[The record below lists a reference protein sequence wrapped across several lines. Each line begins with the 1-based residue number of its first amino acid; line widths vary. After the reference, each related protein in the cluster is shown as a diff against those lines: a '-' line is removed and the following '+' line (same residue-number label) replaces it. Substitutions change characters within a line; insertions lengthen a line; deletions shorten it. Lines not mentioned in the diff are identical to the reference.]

1 MPKHTI
7 KNSGS
12 EKNFKAGHGT
22 VKKSTKATDDNDLD
36 LATRAAWLSFI
47 GGYTQSEIARRLS
60 VSPAKAHRLI
70 ALAQD
75 RGLVKVFIEG
85 APAECIAHEEVLVRH
100 FGLRNCI
107 VAPALDGE
115 NATEGEFASVGA
127 AAARFLHRVLF
138 GMESGALV
146 GVGKGRSLAAAIDR
160 MPSLKRPDLRFVSVS
175 GSLTRKLSANPFDVV
190 HRLVERSGGEGY
202 FLPVPYLAAD
212 DTEKEVLLAQK
223 SVQDMLGLAREAEVV
238 TVGIGSLEEEDAHIR
253 QVGMID
259 AAEWEELKSLDAVGD
274 IMGSFVDIDGRPV
287 DSRVNAHSLG
297 LGLEELRGRRVIAVV
312 GGAAKGRAVLAALRT
327 GVVTDLILSEPAARW
342 IVGDIGDAANL
353 REFGT

>member
-1 MPKHTI
+1 M
-7 KNSGS
+7 KNS
-12 EKNFKAGHGT
+12 T
-22 VKKSTKATDDNDLD
+22 KSTDDGDLD

-47 GGYTQSEIARRLS
+47 GGYTQGEIARRLS

-85 APAECIAHEEVLVRH
+85 APAACIAHEEALVRH

-115 NATEGEFASVGA
+115 AASEGEFASVGA

-146 GVGKGRSLAAAIDR
+146 GVGKGRSLAASIDR

-175 GSLTRKLSANPFDVV
+175 GSLTRRLSANPFDVV
-190 HRLVERSGGEGY
+190 HRLVERTGGEGY

-212 DTEKEVLLAQK
+212 DTEKAVLLAQK
-223 SVQDMLGLAREAEVV
+223 SVRDMLGLARQAEVV
-238 TVGIGSLEEEDAHIR
+238 IIGIGTLEEEDAHIH

-259 AAEWEELKSLDAVGD
+259 AVEWEELKALDAVGD
-274 IMGSFVDIDGRPV
+274 IMGSFVDIEGRPV
-287 DSRVNAHSLG
+287 DSRVNGLSLG
-297 LGLEELRGRRVIAVV
+297 LGLEDLRGRRVIAVV
-312 GGAAKGRAVLAALRT
+312 GGAGKRRAVLGALRT
-327 GVVTDLILSEPAARW
+327 GIVTDLILPEPAARW
-342 IVGDIGDAANL
+342 IAGDIGDTAKL

>member
-1 MPKHTI
+1 M
-7 KNSGS
+7 KNRT
-12 EKNFKAGHGT
+12 NIA
-22 VKKSTKATDDNDLD
+22 DDGDLD

-85 APAECIAHEEVLVRH
+85 APADCIAQEEALVRH

-107 VAPALDGE
+107 VSPALDR
-115 NATEGEFASVGA
+115 NKADGEFASVGA

-146 GVGKGRSLAAAIDR
+146 GVGKGRSLAASIER
-160 MPSLKRPDLRFVSVS
+160 LPSLKRPDLRFVAVS

-190 HRLVERSGGEGY
+190 NRLVERTGGEGY

-212 DTEKEVLLAQK
+212 ECEKEVLLGQK
-223 SVQDMLGLAREAEVV
+223 SVQDMLGLARQAEVV
-238 TVGIGSLEEEDAHIR
+238 VIGVGTLEEEDAHIR
-253 QVGMID
+253 QVGAISTG
-259 AAEWEELKSLDAVGD
+259 ELEELKSLDAVGD
-274 IMGSFVDIDGRPV
+274 ILGSFVDIEGRPV
-287 DSRVNAHSLG
+287 DSRINAFSLG

-312 GGAAKGRAVLAALRT
+312 GGAAKGRAVLGALRT
-327 GVVTDLILSEPAARW
+327 GIVTDIVLSEPAARW
-342 IVGDIGDAANL
+342 IASEIGDAGNL

>member
-1 MPKHTI
+1 MKKFSKLASI
-7 KNSGS
+7 
-12 EKNFKAGHGT
+12 A
-22 VKKSTKATDDNDLD
+22 VKKNDRPTDDNDLD

-47 GGYTQSEIARRLS
+47 GGHTQSEIARRLS

-85 APAECIAHEEVLVRH
+85 APAECIAQEEALVRR
-100 FGLRNCI
+100 FGLTNCI
-107 VAPALDGE
+107 VAPALDAEKGGD
-115 NATEGEFASVGA
+115 GEFASVGA
-127 AAARFLHRVLF
+127 AAARFLHRILF
-138 GMESGALV
+138 GMEAGALV
-146 GVGKGRSLAAAIDR
+146 GVGKGRSLAATIAR

-190 HRLVERSGGEGY
+190 SRLVERTGGEGY

-212 DTEKEVLLAQK
+212 DTEKDVLLAQK
-223 SVQDMLGLAREAEVV
+223 SVQDMLGLARQAEVV
-238 TVGIGSLEEEDAHIR
+238 IVGIGSLEEDDAHIR
-253 QVGMID
+253 QVGMIG
-259 AAEWEELKSLDAVGD
+259 AEEWEELKSLGAVGD

-287 DSRVNAHSLG
+287 ESRVNAHSLG
-297 LGLEELRGRRVIAVV
+297 LGLEELRDRRVIAVV

-327 GVVTDLILSEPAARW
+327 GIVTDLVLSEPAARW
-342 IVGDIGDAANL
+342 IVGELGDAGKL

>member
-1 MPKHTI
+1 
-7 KNSGS
+7 
-12 EKNFKAGHGT
+12 
-22 VKKSTKATDDNDLD
+22 VKKSTKTSDDSDLD

-100 FGLRNCI
+100 FGLHNCI
-107 VAPALDGE
+107 VAPALDGGSA
-115 NATEGEFASVGA
+115 NEGEFASVGA

-138 GMESGALV
+138 SMEPGALV
-146 GVGKGRSLAAAIDR
+146 GVGKGRSLVAAMDR
-160 MPSLKRPDLRFVSVS
+160 IPALKRPDLRFVSVS

-190 HRLVERSGGEGY
+190 NRLVERTGGEGY

-212 DTEKEVLLAQK
+212 ETEKEVLLAQK
-223 SVQDMLGLAREAEVV
+223 SVQDMLDLARQAEVV
-238 TVGIGSLEEEDAHIR
+238 IVGVGTLEEEDAHIR
-253 QVGMID
+253 QVGVID
-259 AAEWEELKSLDAVGD
+259 EAEWEELKSLETAGD
-274 IMGSFVDIDGRPV
+274 ILGSFVDIDGRPV
-287 DSRVNAHSLG
+287 DSRVNAYSLG
-297 LGLEELRGRRVIAVV
+297 LGLEELRGRRVIAVI
-312 GGAAKGRAVLAALRT
+312 GGVSKGKAALGALRT
-327 GVVTDLILSEPAARW
+327 GIVTDLVLSEPAARW
-342 IVGDIGDAANL
+342 ILGNIGDAANL

>member
-1 MPKHTI
+1 M
-7 KNSGS
+7 
-12 EKNFKAGHGT
+12 
-22 VKKSTKATDDNDLD
+22 KKSTNISDDSDLD

-85 APAECIAHEEVLVRH
+85 APAECIAHEEALVRH

-107 VAPALDGE
+107 VAPALDGDK
-115 NATEGEFASVGA
+115 AEGEFASVGA

-146 GVGKGRSLAAAIDR
+146 GVGKGRSLAASIAR

-190 HRLVERSGGEGY
+190 NRLAERTGGEGY
-202 FLPVPYLAAD
+202 YLPVPYLAAD
-212 DTEKEVLLAQK
+212 DTEKKVLLAQK
-223 SVQDMLGLAREAEVV
+223 SVQDMLGLARQAEVV
-238 TVGIGSLEEEDAHIR
+238 IVGVGTLEEEDAHIR
-253 QVGMID
+253 QVGVVD
-259 AAEWEELKSLDAVGD
+259 EAEWEELKSLDAAGD
-274 IMGSFVDIDGRPV
+274 ILGSFVDIEGRPV
-287 DSRVNAHSLG
+287 DSRVNAYSLG
-297 LGLEELRGRRVIAVV
+297 LGLEELRGRRIIAVV
-312 GGAAKGRAVLAALRT
+312 GGASKGRAALGALRT
-327 GVVTDLILSEPAARW
+327 GIVTDLILSEPAARW
-342 IVGDIGDAANL
+342 IVGEIGDAANL

>member
-1 MPKHTI
+1 V
-7 KNSGS
+7 KNSA
-12 EKNFKAGHGT
+12 KIP
-22 VKKSTKATDDNDLD
+22 DDTDLD

-85 APAECIAHEEVLVRH
+85 APAECIAHEEALVRH

-107 VAPALDGE
+107 VAPALDGDK
-115 NATEGEFASVGA
+115 AEGEFASVGA

-138 GMESGALV
+138 GMELGALV
-146 GVGKGRSLAAAIDR
+146 GVGKGRSLAASIAR

-190 HRLVERSGGEGY
+190 NRLAERTGGEGY
-202 FLPVPYLAAD
+202 YLPVPYLAAD
-212 DTEKEVLLAQK
+212 DTEKDVLLAQK
-223 SVQDMLGLAREAEVV
+223 SVQDMLGLARQAEVV
-238 TVGIGSLEEEDAHIR
+238 IVGIGTLEEDDAHIR

-274 IMGSFVDIDGRPV
+274 IMGSFVDIEGQPV

-312 GGAAKGRAVLAALRT
+312 GGASKGKAVLGALRT
-327 GVVTDLILSEPAARW
+327 GIVTDLVLSETAARW
-342 IVGDIGDAANL
+342 ILGNIGDAANL

>member
-1 MPKHTI
+1 M
-7 KNSGS
+7 
-12 EKNFKAGHGT
+12 
-22 VKKSTKATDDNDLD
+22 KKSTKNSDDGDLD

-85 APAECIAHEEVLVRH
+85 APAECIAHEEALVRH

-107 VAPALDGE
+107 VAPALDGDSV
-115 NATEGEFASVGA
+115 NEGEFASVGA
-127 AAARFLHRVLF
+127 AAARFLHRIFF

-146 GVGKGRSLAAAIDR
+146 GVGKGRSLAAAIAR

-190 HRLVERSGGEGY
+190 NRLVERTGGEGY
-202 FLPVPYLAAD
+202 YLPVPYLAAD
-212 DTEKEVLLAQK
+212 DIEKDVLLAQK
-223 SVQDMLGLAREAEVV
+223 SVQDMLGLARQAELVI
-238 TVGIGSLEEEDAHIR
+238 VGIGTLEEDDAHIR
-253 QVGMID
+253 QVGMIG

-274 IMGSFVDIDGRPV
+274 IMGSFVDIEGQPV
-287 DSRVNAHSLG
+287 NSRVNSHSLG
-297 LGLEELRGRRVIAVV
+297 LGLEELRGRRVVAVV
-312 GGAAKGRAVLAALRT
+312 GGASKGRAVVAALRT
-327 GVVTDLILSEPAARW
+327 GIVTDLILSEPAARW
-342 IVGDIGDAANL
+342 IVGYMGDAANL

>member
-1 MPKHTI
+1 M
-7 KNSGS
+7 KNRT
-12 EKNFKAGHGT
+12 NTA
-22 VKKSTKATDDNDLD
+22 DDGDLD

-47 GGYTQSEIARRLS
+47 GGYTQGEIARRLS

-85 APAECIAHEEVLVRH
+85 APAACIAHEEALVRY

-115 NATEGEFASVGA
+115 AAPEGEFASVGA

-146 GVGKGRSLAAAIDR
+146 GVGKGRSLAASIER

-175 GSLTRKLSANPFDVV
+175 GSLTRRLSANPFDVV
-190 HRLVERSGGEGY
+190 HRLVERTGGEGY

-223 SVQDMLGLAREAEVV
+223 SVRDMLGLARQAEVV
-238 TVGIGSLEEEDAHIR
+238 IIGIGTLEEEDAHIR

-259 AAEWEELKSLDAVGD
+259 AVEWEELKALDAVGD
-274 IMGSFVDIDGRPV
+274 IMGSFVDIGGQPV
-287 DSRVNAHSLG
+287 DSRVNGLSLG
-297 LGLEELRGRRVIAVV
+297 LGLEDLRGRRVIAVV
-312 GGAAKGRAVLAALRT
+312 GGAGKGRAVLGALRT
-327 GVVTDLILSEPAARW
+327 GIVTDLILPEPAARW
-342 IVGDIGDAANL
+342 IAGEIGDTANL

>member
-1 MPKHTI
+1 M
-7 KNSGS
+7 
-12 EKNFKAGHGT
+12 
-22 VKKSTKATDDNDLD
+22 KKSTKPTDDSDLD

-70 ALAQD
+70 ALAQN

-85 APAECIAHEEVLVRH
+85 APAECIALEEVLVRQ

-107 VAPALDGE
+107 VAPALDGDK
-115 NATEGEFASVGA
+115 AEGEFASVGA

-146 GVGKGRSLAAAIDR
+146 GVGKGRSLAASIAR

-190 HRLVERSGGEGY
+190 NRLVERTGGEGY
-202 FLPVPYLAAD
+202 YLPVPYLAAD

-223 SVQDMLGLAREAEVV
+223 SVQDMLHLARQAEVV
-238 TVGIGSLEEEDAHIR
+238 IVGIGTLEEDDAHIR

-259 AAEWEELKSLDAVGD
+259 PAEWEELKSLDAVGD
-274 IMGSFVDIDGRPV
+274 IMGSFVDIEGRPV

-312 GGAAKGRAVLAALRT
+312 GGTSKGKAVLGALRT
-327 GVVTDLILSEPAARW
+327 GIVTDLILSEPAARW
-342 IVGDIGDAANL
+342 IVGNIGDVANL

>member
-1 MPKHTI
+1 VN
-7 KNSGS
+7 KN
-12 EKNFKAGHGT
+12 T
-22 VKKSTKATDDNDLD
+22 KSPDDSDLD

-70 ALAQD
+70 ALAQEL
-75 RGLVKVFIEG
+75 GLVKVFIEG
-85 APAECIAHEEVLVRH
+85 APAECIACEEVLVRQ

-115 NATEGEFASVGA
+115 HASEGEFASVGA

-138 GMESGALV
+138 GVESGALV
-146 GVGKGRSLAAAIDR
+146 GVGKGRSLAAAVAR
-160 MPSLKRPDLRFVSVS
+160 MPSLNRPDLRFVSVS

-190 HRLVERSGGEGY
+190 SRLAERTAGEGY

-223 SVQDMLGLAREAEVV
+223 SVQDMLGLARQAKLVI
-238 TVGIGSLEEEDAHIR
+238 VGIGTLEEEDAHIR
-253 QVGMID
+253 QVGMIG
-259 AAEWEELKSLDAVGD
+259 AAEWAELKSLDAVGD

-287 DSRVNAHSLG
+287 DSRVNNHSLG
-297 LGLEELRGRRVIAVV
+297 LGPEDLRGRRVIAVV
-312 GGAAKGRAVLAALRT
+312 GGAAKGKAVLGALRT
-327 GVVTDLILSEPAARW
+327 GIVTDIVLSEPAARW
-342 IVGDIGDAANL
+342 IVGNIGETSDV

>member
-1 MPKHTI
+1 M
-7 KNSGS
+7 KNS
-12 EKNFKAGHGT
+12 KNI
-22 VKKSTKATDDNDLD
+22 SDDGDLD

-85 APAECIAHEEVLVRH
+85 APAECIAHEEALVRE
-100 FGLRNCI
+100 FGLHNCI

-115 NATEGEFASVGA
+115 KASEGEFASVGA
-127 AAARFLHRVLF
+127 AAARFLHRVFF
-138 GMESGALV
+138 GLESGALV
-146 GVGKGRSLAAAIDR
+146 GVGKGRSLAAAIER

-190 HRLVERSGGEGY
+190 NRLVQRTGGEGY
-202 FLPVPYLAAD
+202 YMPVPYLAAD
-212 DTEKEVLLAQK
+212 DSEKQVLLAQK
-223 SVQDMLGLAREAEVV
+223 SVQDMLGLASQAETVI
-238 TVGIGSLEEEDAHIR
+238 VGIGSLEEDDAHIR
-253 QVGMID
+253 QVGMIA

-274 IMGSFVDIDGRPV
+274 IMGSFVDIEGRPV
-287 DSRVNAHSLG
+287 DSPVNRHSLG
-297 LGLEELRGRRVIAVV
+297 LGMEDLRGRRVIAVV
-312 GGAAKGRAVLAALRT
+312 GGVAKGRAVLGALRT
-327 GVVTDLILSEPAARW
+327 GIVTDLVLSEPAARW
-342 IVGDIGDAANL
+342 IVGNIGNMGNL

>member
-1 MPKHTI
+1 M
-7 KNSGS
+7 
-12 EKNFKAGHGT
+12 
-22 VKKSTKATDDNDLD
+22 KKSTNTSDDSDLD

-85 APAECIAHEEVLVRH
+85 APAECIAHEEALVRH

-107 VAPALDGE
+107 VAPALDGDK
-115 NATEGEFASVGA
+115 AEGEFASVGA
-127 AAARFLHRVLF
+127 AAARFLHRIFF

-146 GVGKGRSLAAAIDR
+146 GVGKGRSLAASIAR

-190 HRLVERSGGEGY
+190 NRLAERTGGEGY
-202 FLPVPYLAAD
+202 YLPVPYLAAD
-212 DTEKEVLLAQK
+212 DTEKDVLLAQK
-223 SVQDMLGLAREAEVV
+223 SVQDMLGLARQAEVV
-238 TVGIGSLEEEDAHIR
+238 IVGIGTLEEDDAHIR

-259 AAEWEELKSLDAVGD
+259 PAEWEELKSLDAVGD
-274 IMGSFVDIDGRPV
+274 IMGSFVDIEGRPV

-312 GGAAKGRAVLAALRT
+312 GGASKGKAVLAALRT
-327 GVVTDLILSEPAARW
+327 GIVTDLILSEPAARW
-342 IVGDIGDAANL
+342 IVGNIGDKGNL
-353 REFGT
+353 RGFGT